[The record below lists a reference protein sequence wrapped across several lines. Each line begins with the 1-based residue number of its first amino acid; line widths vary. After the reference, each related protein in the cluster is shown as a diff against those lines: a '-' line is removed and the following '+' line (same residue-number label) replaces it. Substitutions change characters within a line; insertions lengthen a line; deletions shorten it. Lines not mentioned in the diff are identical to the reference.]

1 MLRNNRKRPRNPPE
15 DWKRLKSVLK
25 ASFVK
30 NSLQRHQME
39 IVCLFM
45 TFCWKVPNS
54 FTDEAFFSYAKM
66 LSPAALDL
74 ELRSLMTLDIL
85 GLFLNAL
92 TQRLQ
97 SHRDFEAVQAMQ
109 NVFLR
114 MHGDVLIAN
123 SELNSGLDRLVEVQ
137 RKESQRVLELIT
149 SSLGTLGF
157 VRDTL

>member
-1 MLRNNRKRPRNPPE
+1 
-15 DWKRLKSVLK
+15 
-25 ASFVK
+25 
-30 NSLQRHQME
+30 ME
-39 IVCLFM
+39 IVRLFM
-45 TFCWKVPNS
+45 TLCYKASNS
-54 FTDEAFFSYAKM
+54 ITDEAFFNYAKM

-92 TQRLQ
+92 TQRLR

-123 SELNSGLDRLVEVQ
+123 QELNSELDKLVEVQ

>member
-1 MLRNNRKRPRNPPE
+1 MLRNNRKRPRNPLE

-30 NSLQRHQME
+30 NSLRRHQME
-39 IVCLFM
+39 IVRFFM
-45 TFCWKVPNS
+45 TLCYEVFNS
-54 FTDEAFFSYAKM
+54 VADEAFFNYAKM